1 MSGKEMKGGLQKM
14 FGAAKPKEKPE
25 IEPIDDPESKPEEV
39 SETMPDDKSALKTHF
54 TDPQAHQASDEES
67 GKDEALPARHEAS
80 HKIAEERLRI
90 DVNSEFVE
98 ITNIRLFGI
107 DELDLNSLTSC
118 TTLSLRKNLIHELSS
133 LPLHLANRLQCL
145 DLFDNKIKKLRDFF
159 VSATVPN
166 TEADDATLIKQPFPQ
181 PFSAITKV
189 DLSYNQ
195 FKKIK
200 GLDSLGPTLKELY
213 FVENKIKVIE
223 GLDNLVNLE
232 VLELGG
238 NQIRDI
244 GNGLDHLV
252 NLKQLWLGK
261 NKIANLGTS
270 FHKLKSLEMLS
281 LQANRITKIDPETF
295 QEGHHPS
302 LKELYLSE
310 NGIEVIE
317 NLPIHSLKTLDFSFN
332 PIKNINAETVNV
344 ENLPDLEEFWL
355 TDGKIDSW
363 DEVQKLAPF
372 SRTMQTVYLE
382 RNPIE
387 QDKRY
392 RDKIYMY
399 LPFLVQIDSW
409 PIVNKDNVEAD
420 RSIQRKN
427 PI

>member
-1 MSGKEMKGGLQKM
+1 
-14 FGAAKPKEKPE
+14 
-25 IEPIDDPESKPEEV
+25 
-39 SETMPDDKSALKTHF
+39 
-54 TDPQAHQASDEES
+54 
-67 GKDEALPARHEAS
+67 
-80 HKIAEERLRI
+80 
-90 DVNSEFVE
+90 
-98 ITNIRLFGI
+98 
-107 DELDLNSLTSC
+107 
-118 TTLSLRKNLIHELSS
+118 
-133 LPLHLANRLQCL
+133 
-145 DLFDNKIKKLRDFF
+145 
-159 VSATVPN
+159 
-166 TEADDATLIKQPFPQ
+166 
-181 PFSAITKV
+181 
-189 DLSYNQ
+189 
-195 FKKIK
+195 
-200 GLDSLGPTLKELY
+200 
-213 FVENKIKVIE
+213 
-223 GLDNLVNLE
+223 
-232 VLELGG
+232 
-238 NQIRDI
+238 
-244 GNGLDHLV
+244 
-252 NLKQLWLGK
+252 
-261 NKIANLGTS
+261 
-270 FHKLKSLEMLS
+270 MLS